1 MEPAVDG
8 DVLHVEVSNL
18 CALDSDDLLVPPSAG
33 ARQTLPES
41 SREPVDKET
50 AELTRERPNKT
61 PPEEL
66 VNTDTSPQ
74 EVYMELPAELH
85 VRLPADLGQ
94 ELLVESRV
102 MPPVELP
109 LQQPLEQRVTTPA
122 ELPTQVPAEVPAD
135 QRKDRPDKAPTWTM
149 ALSKTRRDEI
159 VLDDGDDDEETQMLL
174 EEFLDEE
181 VTEAEMLLAKQELAA
196 EQALPAVRAGLGLCA
211 QPVPFA
217 PETSSVNAAA
227 GKTAPPQR
235 EAQVPPKRRRIA
247 FQEDSSV
254 HQDAANSKVEPVQAS
269 EAEPRPLGIAS
280 KAGALRRRT
289 SASVQHARAKVL
301 PSSGRPEPPK
311 ITKDD
316 LLEEVR
322 KLRLLQAKHQKQGA
336 PRQVARREEVDAPSE
351 SKSASV
357 QDFVAAF
364 TRHATSK
371 LTGPQKP
378 LPKQPALPPP
388 PPSSR
393 RESDVEVG
401 SRPGVVIGKIGREM
415 HGRADDEVEARGSNG
430 RVCKYFASGACKKGD
445 HCDFE
450 HHVVVPRTAQVIQPC
465 KYFAIGFCKKG
476 DDCDFQHAAPVWSAP
491 GAKAACKYFAAGF
504 CKKGDNCDFSHTEPS
519 ELQQEEVDAISDILE
534 AWGSIDIT
542 HLTTKFK
549 GLTKEQL
556 EHHFVLSRQRS
567 SEGETWFVSLS

>member
-18 CALDSDDLLVPPSAG
+18 CALDGDDLLVPPSAG

-41 SREPVDKET
+41 NREPVDKET
-50 AELTRERPNKT
+50 SELTRERPNTT
-61 PPEEL
+61 PRSEEL
-66 VNTDTSPQ
+66 ANTDASPQ
-74 EVYMELPAELH
+74 HVNVKLPAEFH

-94 ELLVESRV
+94 ELLAESPV

-109 LQQPLEQRVTTPA
+109 LQQPLELRVTTPA
-122 ELPTQVPAEVPAD
+122 ELPTQIPAEVPAD

-149 ALSKTRRDEI
+149 ALSTTRHDEI
-159 VLDDGDDDEETQMLL
+159 VLDDGDDEEETQMLL
-174 EEFLDEE
+174 QEFLDEE

-227 GKTAPPQR
+227 PPQT

-254 HQDAANSKVEPVQAS
+254 QDAANSKVEPVQAS
-269 EAEPRPLGIAS
+269 EAETRPLGIAS

-289 SASVQHARAKVL
+289 SASVQHAHAKVL

-322 KLRLLQAKHQKQGA
+322 KLRLLQEKHQKQAA
-336 PRQVARREEVDAPSE
+336 PRQVARREVVGAPSE
-351 SKSASV
+351 PKSASV

-371 LTGPQKP
+371 LSGSHKP

-393 RESDVEVG
+393 RESDVEMG
-401 SRPGVVIGKIGREM
+401 SRPGAVIGKNVREM
-415 HGRADDEVEARGSNG
+415 HGLAEDEVEARGSNG

-450 HHVVVPRTAQVIQPC
+450 HHVVVPRTAPVIQPC
-465 KYFAIGFCKKG
+465 KYFAAGFCKKG
-476 DDCDFQHAAPVWSAP
+476 DDCDFQHAAPVWSGP

-519 ELQQEEVDAISDILE
+519 ELQQDEVDAISDILE

-549 GLTKEQL
+549 GLTKDQL
-556 EHHFVLSRQRS
+556 EHHFVLSRRRG